1 MKPWLETKSSLQK
14 FLGAR
19 VNGQPEASVL
29 LTRPLPKGSKDTGDS
44 LQIGHALVEALQRQT
59 HQMTMLVGYFGD
71 SGIARGSDN
80 LISLIRSE
88 GAEELCAG
96 IPGESAPSS
105 FRLLFGQLAKNAN
118 DTALAFQLYW
128 LVCNWSVKQPGA
140 AAAWRNAVI
149 GAWNSDRSR
158 RLRQESMADAFQ
170 DLADICVGI
179 GGLSSGDTDR
189 YADDTKLHWLSD
201 RAAAIKAVG
210 VAPPKEVLEAA
221 KVWGTVMPETSAK
234 LLHWRQASTLF
245 LFLVLRLA
253 EIKVQ
258 RIGMQVDGAKGLFH
272 GKLYVV
278 ERGREEDADHDTVVL
293 MGSPNWSE
301 SALFGGPDRGNT
313 EIAALYRLPGW
324 VAPDALAPELGSKLV
339 QTAHALFEDSD
350 ALLVAKWGS
359 KELPTESRLADFL
372 SKGGIEAPPIDP
384 PIRRKRV
391 HPISPEALP
400 LAQTLVYLIDQ
411 VLEFTTGADA
421 SDSAR
426 GLLESHLERS
436 KPEASDTSPAEDA
449 ATVLPKFAGK
459 TVPAPQSDGA
469 VRLLALL
476 HPTGSS
482 SNYEGR
488 GVFLADEAGLGKSL
502 IAQMTAFAVIL
513 EKVLDAKR
521 PEGDWPLVTILA
533 PRQLVVGDTGTGQAG
548 GQWNR
553 HRIEI
558 IDELRDALSAI
569 AGSGQPTAE
578 RAGAAL
584 DWLKAESRAYHSE
597 RAIRVL
603 SHSDLQRAYH
613 SSDARNDWAHLAG
626 SEVVVIDE
634 AHNFRNGQAARTRL
648 LRFLLTLPVPGEAW
662 PILLEPQQ
670 DQTDRQ
676 LRTINGGLERSEHDC
691 FARKVICLSATP
703 FNNRFADLVTQLGH
717 FACAQV
723 WPGLDQVTR
732 VRTGRRSD
740 GQYLALPG
748 FEPELYSH
756 LKRWS
761 ERPTRNASDA
771 AAFNA
776 LLTHISA
783 TLDEE
788 AAALEPGEPE
798 DTASFLKS
806 SRELDPL
813 KRESRPPGKDGRLP
827 RDGGPYFDWPNQRY
841 QTLALSIP
849 AVAERL
855 QAIEKAKND
864 GGGAEA
870 AADGERELELRT
882 EEQAR
887 LDEMLSRLFV
897 QRSRT
902 RVIQQTPIE
911 QARTQFRAPDV
922 RRAPLPL
929 NPDGGEVSRADSDL
943 VTNLF
948 KDIYRSDG
956 ESRLSMEA
964 YRISTIR
971 NDKSGSTDDAT
982 VRNLLGFQ
990 RMQLIKRLQS
1000 SRYAF
1005 LQTVVRGPLKTS
1017 LREAALIEW
1026 IGKLPKQSLPSWV
1039 SQQALKEAA
1048 ESAKETREEMLALRS
1063 ESPMQRV
1070 LLDAGLSGRLHS
1082 ESSSFVSLAAWL
1094 GAGSTHTDDRERLR
1108 QVFGNRMWRRVQNTL
1123 AKDCPGER
1131 RAWLNKLIE
1140 DFAAGPKSKIR
1151 RDIDEICRWL
1161 FDNSRF
1167 ESDSPSLIEIL
1178 PQLDSALADKLFL
1191 QTEQERS
1198 RALVRDVG
1206 LRGVLGALRG
1216 YFAVQPI
1223 NFARSSEVKEIW
1235 YKWVAK
1241 QLNADHRIRGL
1252 FGLALV
1258 QANARQRGLS
1268 LCSGNKALVFT
1279 EYADTTDY
1287 IVTVL
1292 QIAAR
1297 LAEAP
1302 EDRKPLP
1309 NWAKYLAQAARS
1321 AITKLNTL
1329 WAAETERIQTTESLA
1344 LHPFRVGGNAT
1355 DDQQNDGLEHLRA
1368 LLYEASDEDILKLIA
1383 SLGAD
1388 AAAVTGQSS
1397 GRLMNEQEAA
1407 GDDSVVDEDG
1417 EDDFG
1422 IASDNETLE
1431 EPASS
1436 DPDDES
1442 PDESA
1447 FSAPEEGSTGRH
1459 FDGVVDAFAPWYRI
1473 EPPAPKEIGGELRGL
1488 SEGAARKT
1496 VERLDKAR
1504 QKPVHLLISTEV
1516 LSEGVNLQE
1525 CGLVVHYDLPWN
1537 PTRLIQRNGRVDRR
1551 INARFETNEGRA
1563 DIWRALSNL
1572 VGKEMDPKASYPT
1585 FAAPE
1590 RVFHITAVPPEPNM
1604 SDPSAAAAVTRVREA
1619 LFLKLSSIQL
1629 LFGLSSWPIIL
1640 NREEAQK
1647 VLSGELEVETPGF
1660 RRRENLFSERS
1671 SIVQRDGF
1679 SPGLPRG
1686 VGSVLVTLSVE
1697 ARERLARSISGLR
1710 PGEPSVPNAWR
1721 EVETAGVCT
1730 WTPASPNAG
1739 RPVRSAPDWEKQQD
1753 TPAIVGW
1760 FAIGHGE
1767 SVQLSRWYSQERA
1780 GQSRNKT
1787 RSHLDLMSIGLAKP
1801 NAPESQVLQGR
1812 HLDLALGATTTGTV
1826 LRDRTR
1832 LPKSPAE
1839 LAEEILLCVTAE
1851 FRLNSNLTG
1860 QPDSGA
1866 GAPDL
1871 PQTPTGGSL
1880 LLTIWSEQG
1889 FIDGFQSEKFGPFA
1903 GKDHVRPNP
1912 SQPPGIN
1919 LRVKFPS

>member
-1 MKPWLETKSSLQK
+1 MKPWLETQSSLK
-14 FLGAR
+14 SFLVPKAH
-19 VNGQPEASVL
+19 GQPEAAVL

-71 SGIARGSDN
+71 SGISRGSDN

-88 GAEELCAG
+88 GAEELCTG
-96 IPGESAPSS
+96 IPSETAPSS

-128 LVCNWSVKQPGA
+128 LVCNWSVKQPEA
-140 AAAWRNAVI
+140 AAAWRNGVI

-158 RLRQESMADAFQ
+158 RLRQDSMARAFQ
-170 DLADICVGI
+170 DLADTCVGI
-179 GGLSSGDTDR
+179 GGLSSGDIDR
-189 YADDTKLHWLSD
+189 YADDTKLPWISD
-201 RAAAIKAVG
+201 RAAAMKRAG

-221 KVWGTVMPETSAK
+221 KVWGAVIPETSAK
-234 LLHWRQASTLF
+234 LLHWQQASTLF

-278 ERGREEDADHDTVVL
+278 ERGRAQDADHDTVVL

-313 EIAALYRLPGW
+313 EIAAIYRLPGW
-324 VAPDALAPELGSKLV
+324 VDPMAPAPELGAKLV

-359 KELPTESRLADFL
+359 KVLPTESRLADFL
-372 SKGGIEAPPIDP
+372 TKGGIEGPPIEQP
-384 PIRRKRV
+384 IIVKKTLPIR
-391 HPISPEALP
+391 PEALP

-421 SDSAR
+421 SGSAR

-436 KPEASDTSPAEDA
+436 KPEAPDASPVEEAS
-449 ATVLPKFAGK
+449 TILPKFAGK

-476 HPTGSS
+476 HPAGAS

-502 IAQMTAFAVIL
+502 IAQMAAFAIVL
-513 EKVLDAKR
+513 EKLLDPKR
-521 PEGDWPLVTILA
+521 PDGDWPRVTILA
-533 PRQLVVGDTGTGQAG
+533 PRQLVVGDTGTGEAG

-553 HRIEI
+553 HRVEI
-558 IDELRDALSAI
+558 VEELRGALSALVA
-569 AGSGQPTAE
+569 AGKPNAGRAE
-578 RAGAAL
+578 AAL
-584 DWLKAESRAYHSE
+584 NWLKAETGRNHAGRY
-597 RAIRVL
+597 IRVL

-670 DQTDRQ
+670 DQKAKP
-676 LRTINGGLERSEHDC
+676 LGTINGGLERSEHDC

-717 FACAQV
+717 FACAQI
-723 WPGLDQVTR
+723 WPGVDQLTP
-732 VRTGRRSD
+732 VRTGRRTT
-740 GQYLALPG
+740 GQNLALPG
-748 FEPELYSH
+748 FESALFGH

-761 ERPTRNASDA
+761 ERPSHNTNDAS
-771 AAFNA
+771 AFNA

-783 TLDEE
+783 TLDED
-788 AAALEPGEPE
+788 AAADEMGDPD

-813 KRESRPPGKDGRLP
+813 KSESRPPGKEGRP
-827 RDGGPYFDWPNQRY
+827 PKDGGPYFDWPNQRY

-855 QAIEKAKND
+855 QAIEKARQLGGLAAEETNSQND
-864 GGGAEA
+864 
-870 AADGERELELRT
+870 LELRT

-911 QARTQFRAPDV
+911 QARKQFRAPDV

-929 NPDGGEVSRADSDL
+929 NPDSGEVSRADSDL

-964 YRISTIR
+964 YRVSTIR
-971 NDKSGSTDDAT
+971 NKKSGEAIDVT
-982 VRNLLGFQ
+982 VDNLLGFQ

-1017 LREAALIEW
+1017 LREAALLEW
-1026 IGKLPKQSLPSWV
+1026 IGTLPKDRIPTWID
-1039 SQQALKEAA
+1039 QQRLKVAAAAAADTRTAL
-1048 ESAKETREEMLALRS
+1048 LLLRG

-1070 LLDAGLSGRLHS
+1070 VLDAGLSGRLHP
-1082 ESSSFVSLAAWL
+1082 ESSNFATLAAWL
-1094 GAGSTHTDDRERLR
+1094 GAGSTHTEDRERLR
-1108 QVFGNRMWRRVQNTL
+1108 QVLGNRMWRRVLSTL
-1123 AKDCPGER
+1123 AKDATESSGY
-1131 RAWLNKLIE
+1131 WLTALIN
-1140 DFAAGPKSKIR
+1140 DFAAGPQSKIR
-1151 RDIDEICRWL
+1151 RDIEEICHWL
-1161 FDNSRF
+1161 FENLTQ
-1167 ESDSPSLIEIL
+1167 PLVEIL
-1178 PQLDSALADKLFL
+1178 PQFDGALADKLFL

-1216 YFAVQPI
+1216 YFAVQPLDVSQPT
-1223 NFARSSEVKEIW
+1223 ALREIW

-1241 QLNADHRIRGL
+1241 QLEADHRIRGL

-1258 QANARQRGLS
+1258 QAYARQKGLS
-1268 LCSGNKALVFT
+1268 LCAGNKALVFT

-1297 LAEAP
+1297 LAEVSKNQNPKA
-1302 EDRKPLP
+1302 
-1309 NWAKYLAQAARS
+1309 NWAKYLAQAARA
-1321 AITKLNTL
+1321 AITKLNEL
-1329 WAAETERIQTTESLA
+1329 WSDETDRIQSTENLA
-1344 LHPFRVGGNAT
+1344 LHPLRVAT
-1355 DDQQNDGLEHLRA
+1355 GADNDQTNDGLEHVRA
-1368 LLYEASDEDILKLIA
+1368 LLTATSDEEILALIA
-1383 SLGAD
+1383 SLGSD

-1397 GRLMNEQEAA
+1397 GRLMNEQEAD
-1407 GDDSVVDEDG
+1407 GDNSVIDEEG

-1422 IASDNETLE
+1422 MSL
-1431 EPASS
+1431 
-1436 DPDDES
+1436 DDES
-1442 PDESA
+1442 P
-1447 FSAPEEGSTGRH
+1447 EEPAATGTEDGGTPRH

-1473 EPPAPKEIGGELRGL
+1473 EPPAPKEMGEELQGL
-1488 SEGAARKT
+1488 TESAATKM
-1496 VERLDKAR
+1496 VERLNKAR

-1551 INARFETNEGRA
+1551 INARFETDEGRA
-1563 DIWRALSNL
+1563 DIWRALAN
-1572 VGKEMDPKASYPT
+1572 VAEKKMVPDASYPA
-1585 FAAPE
+1585 FVAPE

-1604 SDPSAAAAVTRVREA
+1604 QDPAAAAAVTRVREA

-1671 SIVQRDGF
+1671 SIVQRHGF
-1679 SPGLPRG
+1679 APGIPKG
-1686 VGSVLVTLSVE
+1686 MGAVLVTLPLE
-1697 ARERLARSISGLR
+1697 ARERLARNIAGLR
-1710 PGEPSVPNAWR
+1710 QGEPSLRDAWSD
-1721 EVETAGVCT
+1721 VQTVGVCAWST
-1730 WTPASPNAG
+1730 SSPNAG
-1739 RPVRSAPDWEKQQD
+1739 RPVRSVPDWRKQPD

-1760 FAIGHGE
+1760 FAIGQGDG
-1767 SVQLSRWYSQERA
+1767 VQLSRWFSQERA
-1780 GQSRNKT
+1780 GQNRNRT
-1787 RSHLDLMSIGLAKP
+1787 RSHLDLMSIAKANP
-1801 NAPESQVLQGR
+1801 DDPGSRMLVGR
-1812 HLDLALGATTTGTV
+1812 HLDLAAGASTAVAV

-1851 FRLNSNLTG
+1851 FRLNDGLSG
-1860 QPDSGA
+1860 HPEAGA
-1866 GAPDL
+1866 GAPHL
-1871 PQTPTGGSL
+1871 PQAPSGGSPL
-1880 LLTIWSEQG
+1880 LAVWAKQG
-1889 FIDGFQSEKFGPFA
+1889 FLPDRFQDGILDEFLGENSGPYI
-1903 GKDHVRPNP
+1903 HP
-1912 SQPPGIN
+1912 QPAAIN
-1919 LRVKFPS
+1919 LRIVFQS